1 MKLKTYQTV
10 VVPESFW
17 VPGIIVGPWRR
28 VTRNHVSTEGFSVLL
43 FSHCS
48 LLAAVRPHQ
57 GRILNLTISQRLR
70 ISPEESVWQ
79 EWEEQ
84 LWSKT
89 LLLASLNALAS
100 SLPLKSHFQRHSS
113 VSEVLPTQQL
123 PQNWARPAQR
133 QVLSQIKT
141 VILDGPDHQVDGPDP
156 WVLGWDGGQIGGN
169 SE

>member
-1 MKLKTYQTV
+1 MKLKTCQTV
-10 VVPESFW
+10 VVPEPFW

-28 VTRNHVSTEGFSVLL
+28 VTRNHVSTEGFLVLVS
-43 FSHCS
+43 SHCS

-57 GRILNLTISQRLR
+57 GKILNLTISQLLR
-70 ISPEESVWQ
+70 VSPEECVWQ

-89 LLLASLNALAS
+89 LLLASLNTLAS

-113 VSEVLPTQQL
+113 VSGVLPTHQL

-141 VILDGPDHQVDGPDP
+141 VILKWMG
-156 WVLGWDGGQIGGN
+156 LTLE
-169 SE
+169 S